1 MYQVSEKFIEY
12 CKRHQRTFKEATI
25 TYYDDNNELQTIT
38 SEQIIKFTI
47 SAEPYIDYQIIGQAP
62 AKKIHINLYGTDYDL
77 INREIAVTTTMIY
90 DDNTTETLNLGNY
103 LITSDYEST
112 VKDQCSF
119 TGYDYM
125 IKLDIPYDDTGIEY
139 PCTLQD
145 VLNDLCTKN
154 DLVNYSTNVING
166 GLVVTGNNFGSG
178 ATFRDVLKQIAQANG
193 TFAYIDRENKI
204 HVDNFK
210 RPGSKGG
217 TILQFP
223 LQGVL
228 QKDNSTKSNI
238 DDLLTASYYMTDF
251 KQCREYGPV
260 NKIQITLTDIEDATS
275 REDDESISQ
284 NGIQTITI
292 NNNYFLGTIEA
303 REYAINGLWNALYNM
318 RYTPITTTYLGFPYL
333 ELGDF
338 IQVKL
343 PNETLVDT
351 FIFNYTFT
359 YDGGYIGTLDTPTI
373 SRAQETYP
381 TESTNDN
388 LSKIGFS
395 VNRAEQEIK
404 GIVSDLDGVTAEL
417 SLKLDKDDNDQVVS
431 MINASADIIRLNS
444 NRIIIDST
452 NFSLSEDGNIRA
464 VSGDVGGF
472 TLGETSF
479 IADMISHRVETYTYT
494 QNDINRMLNII
505 NGNIYP
511 TQEDL
516 EKYDFDNSGQITT
529 IDTIICGQI
538 INNITNGSGIFSID
552 TLNSDKAISFIDDRN
567 NTSFSLGVFG
577 SYINRLHT
585 GRIVTDSGYRGGTVV
600 VVDTLNNNT
609 AFLGNGSINN
619 IDCGVLNLYNQLGY
633 GNISA
638 YGNGYMQFTSN
649 GSSITIQLDGND
661 GSIKCVSLTQT
672 SQEKDKKDFEKL
684 DNALNEINKIDIYK
698 YHLKTDEKKDKKHLG
713 FVIGDNYNYSKAIT
727 SKNDDGV
734 DVYSFVSLCCKAI
747 QEQQEQIE
755 SLKEQV
761 NQLERKIRNV

>member
-12 CKRHQRTFKEATI
+12 CKRHQRTFKKATI

-38 SEQIIKFTI
+38 SEQIIKFTV

-62 AKKIHINLYGTDYDL
+62 AKKIHVNLYGTDYDL
-77 INREIAVTTTMIY
+77 INREITVTTTMIY

-103 LITSDYEST
+103 LITNDYEST

-125 IKLDIPYDDTGIEY
+125 IKLDIPYEDTGLEY

-154 DLVNYSTNVING
+154 NLVNYSTNIING
-166 GLVVTGNNFGSG
+166 GLIVTGNNFGSG

-193 TFAYIDRENKI
+193 TFAYIDRENKV

-228 QKDNSTKSNI
+228 QKDDDTKSNI

-260 NKIQITLTDIEDATS
+260 NKIQITLTDVEDATT
-275 REDDESISQ
+275 REDDESIRQ
-284 NGIQTITI
+284 NGIQTITV
-292 NNNYFLGTIEA
+292 NDNYFLGTIEA

-343 PNETLVDT
+343 PDETLVDT

-359 YDGGYIGTLDTPTI
+359 YDGGYMGTLDTPTI

-404 GIVSDLDGVTAEL
+404 GIVTDLDGVTAEL

-431 MINASADIIRLNS
+431 MINASADIIKLNS

-494 QNDINRMLNII
+494 SADTERIRQILL
-505 NGNIYP
+505 GNITP
-511 TQEDL
+511 TLEDY
-516 EKYDFDNSGQITT
+516 EKYDFDNSEQITSA
-529 IDTIICGQI
+529 DYVICGQI
-538 INNITNGSGIFSID
+538 INGIVDGTGVLEIN
-552 TLNSDKAISFIDDRN
+552 TLNSDNAISLINNRN
-567 NTSFSLGVFG
+567 TNSFSLGIFG
-577 SYINRLHT
+577 SYIGRLH
-585 GRIVTDSGYRGGTVV
+585 SGSITTTSIETS
-600 VVDTLNNNT
+600 TLTCRDDFNKRSV
-609 AFLGNGSINN
+609 FLGNGSINN
-619 IDCGVLNLYNQLGY
+619 IDCGILTLHNQLGY
-633 GNISA
+633 GNINA
-638 YGNGYMQFTSN
+638 YGNGYMSFTSN
-649 GSSITIQLDGND
+649 GSAVTIQLNGND

-698 YHLKTDEKKDKKHLG
+698 YHLKTDEKEDKKHLG
-713 FVIGDNYNYSKAIT
+713 FVIGDKYNYSKAIT

-761 NQLERKIRNV
+761 NQLERKIKNV